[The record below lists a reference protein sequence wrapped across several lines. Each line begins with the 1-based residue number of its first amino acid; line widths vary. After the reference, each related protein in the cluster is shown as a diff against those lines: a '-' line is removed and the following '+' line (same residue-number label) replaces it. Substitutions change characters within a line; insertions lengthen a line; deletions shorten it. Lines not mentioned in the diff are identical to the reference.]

1 MKIVFKD
8 SSNHA
13 ANVVWKTFMKGLQS
27 SLHCT
32 SIYRSWIGFQASFY
46 CFDRAVMMIFWKQI
60 FSFPW
65 WSRWRY
71 FLISNL
77 WLFTIWRTQLWKISI
92 LWIGGEM
99 YDDANKSHHD
109 VADIKTFKVFFLSSQ
124 VKRLSNTFVKSTHC
138 RWPVNA
144 VVTARCPNPMERLRL
159 VITMNGADGDQR
171 AGHWLMMLRLMMI
184 GIFPAIKMMMVFSE
198 DVCDISVCLWDFSG
212 GYQLYK
218 PLSLLLFIR
227 LFVFISYNF

>member
-1 MKIVFKD
+1 
-8 SSNHA
+8 
-13 ANVVWKTFMKGLQS
+13 MKGLQS

-32 SIYRSWIGFQASFY
+32 SIFRSWIGFQASFY
-46 CFDRAVMMIFWKQI
+46 CFDRAVIMTFWKQI

-171 AGHWLMMLRLMMI
+171 AGHWLMMLRLMMTGFQQLRWWWCLVRMFVTLASVC
-184 GIFPAIKMMMVFSE
+184 GIFLEGINYINHYLFYYSY
-198 DVCDISVCLWDFSG
+198 VCLSLMLITTNLCLSNLV
-212 GYQLYK
+212 LYK
-218 PLSLLLFIR
+218 IFT
-227 LFVFISYNF
+227 